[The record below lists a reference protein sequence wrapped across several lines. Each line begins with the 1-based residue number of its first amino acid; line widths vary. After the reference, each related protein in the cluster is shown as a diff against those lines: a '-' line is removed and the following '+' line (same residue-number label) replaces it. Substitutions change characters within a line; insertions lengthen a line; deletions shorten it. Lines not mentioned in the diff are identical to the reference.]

1 MIRFEFLKVYP
12 TGSVGRELGRN
23 KNEGGG
29 QLGSTVVA

>member
-12 TGSVGRELGRN
+12 TGSVGCELERN
-23 KNEGGG
+23 KHEGGA